1 MKRNH
6 CNDYLTGFI
15 LLIVIALSACSAEN
29 HLEQA
34 IQHTKAASQA
44 TEGKSIAKH
53 AQSAKDHATD
63 AKNAKPSQKHSPH
76 SGEHLVEG
84 IRNLDQAIE
93 KGNLDAVDSAKQ
105 AAEEALNHLQQA
117 KN

>member
-1 MKRNH
+1 MKHTDIRH
-6 CNDYLTGFI
+6 YLIGLII
-15 LLIVIALSACSAEN
+15 LIALSLAACSAEN

-63 AKNAKPSQKHSPH
+63 AKNAKPNQKHSEN
-76 SGEHLVEG
+76 SSDHLVEG

-93 KGNLDAVDSAKQ
+93 KGNLDAVDSAKK
-105 AAEEALNHLQQA
+105 AAEDALAHLQQA

>member
-1 MKRNH
+1 MKRTD
-6 CNDYLTGFI
+6 CNYYLTGFLI
-15 LLIVIALSACSAEN
+15 LIVITLTACSAET

-44 TEGKSIAKH
+44 SEGKSIVKH

-63 AKNAKPSQKHSPH
+63 AKNAKPNEKHSEN
-76 SGEHLVEG
+76 SSEHLVEG

-93 KGNLDAVDSAKQ
+93 KGNLDAVVSAKK
-105 AAEEALNHLQQA
+105 AAEDALAHLQQA

>member
-1 MKRNH
+1 MKDIH
-6 CNDYLTGFI
+6 CNRYMIGMILTVVVT
-15 LLIVIALSACSAEN
+15 LAACSAEN

-44 TEGKSIAKH
+44 TEGKSVVKH

-63 AKNAKPSQKHSPH
+63 AKNAKPNEKHSPN
-76 SGEHLVEG
+76 SSEHLVEG
-84 IRNLDQAIE
+84 IRSLDQAIE

-105 AAEEALNHLQQA
+105 AAEDALTHLQQA
-117 KN
+117 KK